1 MNHLTIDEI
10 IRFVSFDT
18 LDNENLIL
26 AGKVNSHILTCAE
39 CRDKVREYQKM
50 YDESLLSDSTE
61 DVLIWQ
67 SSSDE
72 DDGLAAG
79 SGLDR

>member
-18 LDNENLIL
+18 LDNDNLIL

-39 CRDKVREYQKM
+39 CRDKVRKYQKM
-50 YDESLLSDSTE
+50 YDESSLSDSTE
-61 DVLIWQ
+61 NVLTWQ
-67 SSSDE
+67 SSNDE
-72 DDGLAAG
+72 GDRLVTD

>member
-18 LDNENLIL
+18 LDNDNLLL
-26 AGKVNSHILTCAE
+26 AGKVNSHILACTE
-39 CRDKVREYQKM
+39 CRDKVRVYQKM

-61 DVLIWQ
+61 NVLTWQ
-67 SSSDE
+67 SSDE
-72 DDGLAAG
+72 DDGLTAG

>member
-1 MNHLTIDEI
+1 MNHLTTDEI

-18 LDNENLIL
+18 LDNDNLIL

-39 CRDKVREYQKM
+39 CRDKVRKYQKM

-61 DVLIWQ
+61 DFLIWK
-67 SSSDE
+67 SSRDE
-72 DDGLAAG
+72 DDGLAAD